1 MVCLGHNTTSCGL
14 GLDRPPPILENG
26 GSPATLPAKTGTG
39 KEVRPIRKG
48 LKPGNIAPKSG
59 IYTPSKGG
67 AQVAISKGDRLPP
80 TKAGGTFNLTTP
92 TKK

>member
-1 MVCLGHNTTSCGL
+1 MTMAG
-14 GLDRPPPILENG
+14 
-26 GSPATLPAKTGTG
+26 
-39 KEVRPIRKG
+39 G

-80 TKAGGTFNLTTP
+80 TKPGGTFKLTIP